1 MKFDPQK
8 LITFENNFSLPIAG
22 IDEVGRGPLAG
33 PVIAAA
39 VILDR
44 KNIPEGI
51 NDSKKIPKAKRIL
64 LAEKI
69 KENSIYAY
77 GAASEIEIDEIN
89 ILQASLLAMK
99 RASDRLSVVPKT
111 TLIDGNFKPD
121 IKNNTISIIKGDS
134 KSVSIAAAS
143 ILAKVYRDEIM
154 LKYSKQFPEYGFQ
167 TNSGYGTKE
176 HLSALKNYGIT
187 PIHRK
192 SFKPCLLYT
201 SPSPRD
207 ATLSRMPSSA

>member
-8 LITFENNFSLPIAG
+8 LIAFENNFSLPIAG

-99 RASDRLSVVPKT
+99 RASDGLSIVPKT

-176 HLSALKNYGIT
+176 HLSALKNFGIT

-192 SFKPCLLYT
+192 SFKPVHNILN
-201 SPSPRD
+201 
-207 ATLSRMPSSA
+207 

>member
-8 LITFENNFSLPIAG
+8 LIAFENNFSLPIAG
-22 IDEVGRGPLAG
+22 IDEVGRGSLAG

-192 SFKPCLLYT
+192 SFKPVHNILN
-201 SPSPRD
+201 
-207 ATLSRMPSSA
+207 

>member
-8 LITFENNFSLPIAG
+8 LIAFENNFSLPIAG

-176 HLSALKNYGIT
+176 HLAALKNYGIT

-192 SFKPCLLYT
+192 SFKPVHNILN
-201 SPSPRD
+201 
-207 ATLSRMPSSA
+207 

>member
-1 MKFDPQK
+1 MKFGPQK
-8 LITFENNFSLPIAG
+8 LIAFENNFSLPIAG

-99 RASDRLSVVPKT
+99 RASDGLSVVPKT

-192 SFKPCLLYT
+192 SFKPVHNILN
-201 SPSPRD
+201 
-207 ATLSRMPSSA
+207 

>member
-1 MKFDPQK
+1 MNFDPQK
-8 LITFENNFSLPIAG
+8 LIAFENNFSLPIAG

-99 RASDRLSVVPKT
+99 RASDGLSIVPKT

-154 LKYSKQFPEYGFQ
+154 FKYSKQFPEYGFQ

-192 SFKPCLLYT
+192 SFKPVHNILN
-201 SPSPRD
+201 
-207 ATLSRMPSSA
+207 

>member
-8 LITFENNFSLPIAG
+8 LIAFENNFSLPIAG

-64 LAEKI
+64 LADKI

-77 GAASEIEIDEIN
+77 GAASEIERDEIN

-192 SFKPCLLYT
+192 SFKPVHNILN
-201 SPSPRD
+201 
-207 ATLSRMPSSA
+207 

>member
-8 LITFENNFSLPIAG
+8 LIAFENNFSLPIAG

-64 LAEKI
+64 LAQKI

-99 RASDRLSVVPKT
+99 RASDGLSVVPKT

-192 SFKPCLLYT
+192 SFKPVHNILN
-201 SPSPRD
+201 
-207 ATLSRMPSSA
+207 

>member
-1 MKFDPQK
+1 LKFDPQK
-8 LITFENNFSLPIAG
+8 LIAFENNFSLPIAG

-99 RASDRLSVVPKT
+99 RASNRLSVVPKT

-192 SFKPCLLYT
+192 SFKPVHNILN
-201 SPSPRD
+201 
-207 ATLSRMPSSA
+207 

>member
-8 LITFENNFSLPIAG
+8 LIAFENNFSLPIAG

-51 NDSKKIPKAKRIL
+51 NDSKKVPKAKRIL

-192 SFKPCLLYT
+192 SFKPVHNILN
-201 SPSPRD
+201 
-207 ATLSRMPSSA
+207 

>member
-8 LITFENNFSLPIAG
+8 LIAFENNFSLPIAG

-44 KNIPEGI
+44 KNIPKGI

-69 KENSIYAY
+69 KESSIYAY

-99 RASDRLSVVPKT
+99 RASDGLSVVPKT

-154 LKYSKQFPEYGFQ
+154 LKYSTNEKLTKFEKTRSKPKFQ
-167 TNSGYGTKE
+167 NFKKNKFSNLLIQNSKFQHEFQRQG
-176 HLSALKNYGIT
+176 
-187 PIHRK
+187 PW
-192 SFKPCLLYT
+192 
-201 SPSPRD
+201 
-207 ATLSRMPSSA
+207 

>member
-8 LITFENNFSLPIAG
+8 LIAFENNFSLPIAG

-121 IKNNTISIIKGDS
+121 IKTNTISIIKGDS

-192 SFKPCLLYT
+192 SFKPVHNILN
-201 SPSPRD
+201 
-207 ATLSRMPSSA
+207 

>member
-8 LITFENNFSLPIAG
+8 LIAFENNFSLPIAG

-99 RASDRLSVVPKT
+99 RASDGLSVVPKT

-154 LKYSKQFPEYGFQ
+154 FKYSKQFPEYGFQ

-192 SFKPCLLYT
+192 SFKPVHNILN
-201 SPSPRD
+201 
-207 ATLSRMPSSA
+207 

>member
-8 LITFENNFSLPIAG
+8 LIAFENNFSLPIAG

-51 NDSKKIPKAKRIL
+51 NDSKKIPKAKRVL

-77 GAASEIEIDEIN
+77 GAASEIEIDKIN

-99 RASDRLSVVPKT
+99 RASDGLSVVPKT

-192 SFKPCLLYT
+192 SFKPVHNILN
-201 SPSPRD
+201 
-207 ATLSRMPSSA
+207 

>member
-1 MKFDPQK
+1 MKFDTHK
-8 LITFENNFSLPIAG
+8 LIAFENNFSLPIAG

-99 RASDRLSVVPKT
+99 RASDGLSIVPKT

-192 SFKPCLLYT
+192 SFKPVHNILN
-201 SPSPRD
+201 
-207 ATLSRMPSSA
+207 

>member
-1 MKFDPQK
+1 MNFDPQK
-8 LITFENNFSLPIAG
+8 LIAFENNFSLPIAG

-99 RASDRLSVVPKT
+99 RASDGLSVVPKT

-192 SFKPCLLYT
+192 SFKPVHNILN
-201 SPSPRD
+201 
-207 ATLSRMPSSA
+207 

>member
-192 SFKPCLLYT
+192 SFKPVHNILN
-201 SPSPRD
+201 
-207 ATLSRMPSSA
+207 

>member
-8 LITFENNFSLPIAG
+8 LIAFENNFSLPIAG

-51 NDSKKIPKAKRIL
+51 NDSKKIPKSKRIL

-192 SFKPCLLYT
+192 SFKPVHNILN
-201 SPSPRD
+201 
-207 ATLSRMPSSA
+207 

>member
-8 LITFENNFSLPIAG
+8 LIAFENNFSLPIAG

-121 IKNNTISIIKGDS
+121 IKNNTISIIKGDG

-192 SFKPCLLYT
+192 SFKPVHNILN
-201 SPSPRD
+201 
-207 ATLSRMPSSA
+207 

>member
-8 LITFENNFSLPIAG
+8 LIAFENNFSLPIAG
-22 IDEVGRGPLAG
+22 IDEVGRGTLAG

-192 SFKPCLLYT
+192 SFKPVHNILN
-201 SPSPRD
+201 
-207 ATLSRMPSSA
+207 

>member
-8 LITFENNFSLPIAG
+8 LIAFENNFSLPIAG

-99 RASDRLSVVPKT
+99 RASNRLSVVPKT

-192 SFKPCLLYT
+192 SFKPVHNILN
-201 SPSPRD
+201 
-207 ATLSRMPSSA
+207 

>member
-8 LITFENNFSLPIAG
+8 LIAFENNFSLPIAG

-121 IKNNTISIIKGDS
+121 IKNNTISIIKGDT

-176 HLSALKNYGIT
+176 HLSALKNFGIT

-192 SFKPCLLYT
+192 SFKPVHNILN
-201 SPSPRD
+201 
-207 ATLSRMPSSA
+207 

>member
-8 LITFENNFSLPIAG
+8 LIAFENNFSLPIAG

-99 RASDRLSVVPKT
+99 RASDGLSVVPKT

-154 LKYSKQFPEYGFQ
+154 LEYSKQFPEYGFQ

-192 SFKPCLLYT
+192 SFKPVHNILN
-201 SPSPRD
+201 
-207 ATLSRMPSSA
+207 

>member
-8 LITFENNFSLPIAG
+8 LIAFENNFSLPIAG

-77 GAASEIEIDEIN
+77 GTASEIEIDEIN

-99 RASDRLSVVPKT
+99 RASDGLSIVPKT

-134 KSVSIAAAS
+134 KSVSISAAS

-154 LKYSKQFPEYGFQ
+154 LQYSKQFPEYGFQ

-192 SFKPCLLYT
+192 SFKPVHNILN
-201 SPSPRD
+201 
-207 ATLSRMPSSA
+207 

>member
-1 MKFDPQK
+1 MNFDPQK
-8 LITFENNFSLPIAG
+8 LIAFENNFSLPIAG

-77 GAASEIEIDEIN
+77 GAASEIEIDDIN

-99 RASDRLSVVPKT
+99 RASDGLSVVPKT

-192 SFKPCLLYT
+192 SFKPVHNILN
-201 SPSPRD
+201 
-207 ATLSRMPSSA
+207 

>member
-8 LITFENNFSLPIAG
+8 LIAFENNFSLPIAG

-99 RASDRLSVVPKT
+99 RASDGLSIVPKT
-111 TLIDGNFKPD
+111 TLIDGDFKPE

-176 HLSALKNYGIT
+176 HLSALKNFGIT

-192 SFKPCLLYT
+192 SFKPVHNILN
-201 SPSPRD
+201 
-207 ATLSRMPSSA
+207 

>member
-8 LITFENNFSLPIAG
+8 LIAFENNFSLPIAG

-187 PIHRK
+187 PIHRI
-192 SFKPCLLYT
+192 SFKPVHNILN
-201 SPSPRD
+201 
-207 ATLSRMPSSA
+207 

>member
-1 MKFDPQK
+1 MKFDSQK
-8 LITFENNFSLPIAG
+8 LIAFENNFSLPIAG

-99 RASDRLSVVPKT
+99 RASDGLSVVPKT

-192 SFKPCLLYT
+192 SFKPVHNILN
-201 SPSPRD
+201 
-207 ATLSRMPSSA
+207 

>member
-8 LITFENNFSLPIAG
+8 LIAFENNFSLPIAG

-77 GAASEIEIDEIN
+77 GAVSEIEIDEIN

-99 RASDRLSVVPKT
+99 RASDGLSVVPKT

-192 SFKPCLLYT
+192 SFKPVHNILN
-201 SPSPRD
+201 
-207 ATLSRMPSSA
+207 

>member
-1 MKFDPQK
+1 MKFDSQK
-8 LITFENNFSLPIAG
+8 LIAFENYFSLPIAG

-64 LAEKI
+64 LADKI

-99 RASDRLSVVPKT
+99 RASDGLSVVPKT

-192 SFKPCLLYT
+192 SFKPVHNILN
-201 SPSPRD
+201 
-207 ATLSRMPSSA
+207 

>member
-8 LITFENNFSLPIAG
+8 LIAFENNFSLPIAG

-192 SFKPCLLYT
+192 SFKPVHN
-201 SPSPRD
+201 
-207 ATLSRMPSSA
+207 LSLIHI

>member
-8 LITFENNFSLPIAG
+8 LIAFENNFSLPIAG

-44 KNIPEGI
+44 ENIPEGI

-192 SFKPCLLYT
+192 SFKPVHNILN
-201 SPSPRD
+201 
-207 ATLSRMPSSA
+207 

>member
-8 LITFENNFSLPIAG
+8 LIAFENNFSLPIAG

-99 RASDRLSVVPKT
+99 RASDGLSVVPKT

-192 SFKPCLLYT
+192 SFKPVRNILN
-201 SPSPRD
+201 
-207 ATLSRMPSSA
+207 

>member
-8 LITFENNFSLPIAG
+8 LIAFENNFSLPIAG

-99 RASDRLSVVPKT
+99 RASDGLSVVPKT

-176 HLSALKNYGIT
+176 HLSALKNFGIT

-192 SFKPCLLYT
+192 SFKPVHNILN
-201 SPSPRD
+201 
-207 ATLSRMPSSA
+207 

>member
-8 LITFENNFSLPIAG
+8 LIAFENNFSLPIAG
-22 IDEVGRGPLAG
+22 IDEVVRGPLAG

-192 SFKPCLLYT
+192 SFKPVHNILN
-201 SPSPRD
+201 
-207 ATLSRMPSSA
+207 

>member
-8 LITFENNFSLPIAG
+8 LIAFENNFSLPIAG

-99 RASDRLSVVPKT
+99 RASDGLSVVPKT

-121 IKNNTISIIKGDS
+121 IKNNTITIIKGDS

-192 SFKPCLLYT
+192 SFKPVHNILN
-201 SPSPRD
+201 
-207 ATLSRMPSSA
+207 

>member
-1 MKFDPQK
+1 LKFDPQK
-8 LITFENNFSLPIAG
+8 LIAFENNFSLPIAG

-99 RASDRLSVVPKT
+99 RASHGLSVVPKT

-192 SFKPCLLYT
+192 SFKPVHNILN
-201 SPSPRD
+201 
-207 ATLSRMPSSA
+207 

>member
-8 LITFENNFSLPIAG
+8 LIAFENNFSLPIAG

-99 RASDRLSVVPKT
+99 RASDGLSVVPKT

-121 IKNNTISIIKGDS
+121 IKNNTLSIIKGDS

-143 ILAKVYRDEIM
+143 ILAKVYRDDIM

-192 SFKPCLLYT
+192 SFKPVHNILN
-201 SPSPRD
+201 
-207 ATLSRMPSSA
+207 